1 MRLYKPHMQLYFY
14 LVIIMKEV
22 LSQVNSLVAGDLV
35 LIEWCDA
42 SIGKSLSNGLSG
54 IDVPVK
60 SWGVFI
66 GVLGQKRRHVVLA
79 QNCFRYSDGLY
90 DIDYMAVPLSW
101 TSNATVL
108 AKQHVPVDE
117 AENLKKSFL
126 ISEKAKGEKS
136 TFDRK
141 RRMHQMRLRNH
152 D

>member
-1 MRLYKPHMQLYFY
+1 
-14 LVIIMKEV
+14 MKEV
-22 LSQVNSLVAGDLV
+22 LSQVNGSVAGDLV

-90 DIDYMAVPLSW
+90 DIDYMAVPLTW
-101 TSNATVL
+101 TTNVTVM
-108 AKQHVPVDE
+108 ARQHVSAEE
-117 AENLKKSFL
+117 AENLRKSFL
-126 ISEKAKGEKS
+126 INEKVKGEKAI
-136 TFDRK
+136 FDR
-141 RRMHQMRLRNH
+141 RRSLGQQRVRNH
-152 D
+152 